1 MRSHRQRSAMCSAIF
16 SGVTENQLS
25 AVQINVVIAQLSHRC
40 CPTPTVPLLLPHSLC
55 SSQVSSH
62 STQSHVTVL
71 SLKSQYTVSSHSA
84 QSQVTVCPTHSLTT
98 IHSLPHSVSSHST
111 KSALL
116 SLRSQYTVCPT
127 QSLVTVHSLP
137 HSLSLKSQ
145 YTVCP
150 THSVSS
156 DSTQSAPLTWS
167 QVTVHRLPHSLGLK

>member
-71 SLKSQYTVSSHSA
+71 SLNTQSQVTVSSHST
-84 QSQVTVCPTHSLTT
+84 QSQVTVHSLKSQSAPLTV
-98 IHSLPHSVSSHST
+98 SL
-111 KSALL
+111 
-116 SLRSQYTVCPT
+116 QYTVCPT
-127 QSLVTVHSLP
+127 QSQVTVQSLP
-137 HSLSLKSQ
+137 YSVSGHSTQSALLKVLSQ

-156 DSTQSAPLTWS
+156 HSTQSAPLTQS
-167 QVTVHRLPHSLGLK
+167 QVTVHSLPHSLGLK